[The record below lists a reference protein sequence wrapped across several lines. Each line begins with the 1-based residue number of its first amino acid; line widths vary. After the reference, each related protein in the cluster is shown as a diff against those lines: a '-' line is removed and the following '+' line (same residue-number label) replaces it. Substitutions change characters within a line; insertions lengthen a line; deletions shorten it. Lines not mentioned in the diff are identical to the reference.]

1 MGHFN
6 WLQYWLHL
14 ETNQVSIAT
23 AVLVTGLIVVLS
35 AVARL
40 SLGQG
45 EAAIA
50 PAGRI
55 SVKGVFEV
63 LVEGLA
69 GLAKTVLGKGGRIYL
84 PVFGSIFFYIL
95 FNNLFGLLP
104 GMAAATANI
113 NLGLG
118 IGIFSFLLYNFL
130 GLRQNGLQYL
140 AHFAGP
146 VWWLA
151 FLMIPIELVS
161 HFVRPLSLALRLSIN
176 MTGDHTI
183 LAIFTDLT
191 KVGVPV
197 IFYAL
202 GTFVSLV
209 QAFVFTLLSM
219 IYVMMA
225 TAHDH

>member
-1 MGHFN
+1 MVHFN

-14 ETNQVSIAT
+14 DAHQVSIAT
-23 AVLVTGLIVVLS
+23 AILVTGIVVLLS

-40 SLGQG
+40 SLGNG
-45 EAAIA
+45 ETAIA
-50 PAGRI
+50 PAGQVSI
-55 SVKGVFEV
+55 KGVFEV

-69 GLAKTVLGKGGRIYL
+69 GLAKTVLGKDGRIYL

-95 FNNLFGLLP
+95 ANNLFGLLP
-104 GMAAATANI
+104 GMAAATADI

-118 IGIFSFLLYNFL
+118 IGIFSFVLYNFL

-161 HFVRPLSLALRLSIN
+161 HLVRPFSLALRLSIN

-191 KVGVPV
+191 KLGVPV
-197 IFYAL
+197 LFYAL